1 MRPASA
7 APSVSDGASNHAVA
21 TPSSTRQSVPISAM
35 FGTVEPT
42 SDNPPPESGPGETQD
57 RWTDASLGV
66 ARENLMVNPTPPPD
80 ELEGIAKFWDDA
92 AASFDDEPDH
102 GLRDAEVRAAWAS
115 RLRTWLPAAPSDVLD
130 LGCGTGSIALL
141 LAEAGH
147 RVTGVD
153 LAPRMI
159 ELARAKLAAANLP
172 ATFLVGD
179 AAEPSD
185 RAVDVVLARHLVWT
199 LPDPQAAVARWVS
212 IVRPGGSLVM
222 VEGRWSSPDGASY
235 TADAP
240 TLPWDGGVA
249 AADLADAVR
258 PLVTALRVERLSD
271 DTLLWGRP
279 VTDERY
285 ALVATV

>member
-1 MRPASA
+1 M
-7 APSVSDGASNHAVA
+7 
-21 TPSSTRQSVPISAM
+21 
-35 FGTVEPT
+35 
-42 SDNPPPESGPGETQD
+42 
-57 RWTDASLGV
+57 
-66 ARENLMVNPTPPPD
+66 NPTHPTD
-80 ELEGIAKFWDDA
+80 GLEGIATFWDDA

-102 GLRDAEVRAAWAS
+102 GLRDAEVRAAWAA
-115 RLRTWLPAAPSDVLD
+115 RLTTWLPASPSDVLD
-130 LGCGTGSIALL
+130 LGCGTGSIAVL

-159 ELARAKLAAANLP
+159 QLARAKLAAADLH

-179 AAEPSD
+179 AAEPPG

-199 LPDPQAAVARWVS
+199 LPDPHAAVARWIS

-222 VEGRWSSPDGASY
+222 VEGRWSTSDEASY

-240 TLPWDGGVA
+240 SLPWAGGVA
-249 AADLADAVR
+249 AADLADVVR

-271 DTLLWGRP
+271 DSLLWGRP